1 MLKNVNPLLVLK
13 FNGRLP
19 SQAISPH
26 DLWKLVECG
35 HSRSRT
41 ESPIVQKWCIPI
53 MLEALEIS
61 HSDSNRENYITSVV
75 FYH

>member
-19 SQAISPH
+19 SQAISLY

-35 HSRSRT
+35 HSRNRT

-53 MLEALEIS
+53 MLEAHLEQ
-61 HSDSNRENYITSVV
+61 DLNYT
-75 FYH
+75 